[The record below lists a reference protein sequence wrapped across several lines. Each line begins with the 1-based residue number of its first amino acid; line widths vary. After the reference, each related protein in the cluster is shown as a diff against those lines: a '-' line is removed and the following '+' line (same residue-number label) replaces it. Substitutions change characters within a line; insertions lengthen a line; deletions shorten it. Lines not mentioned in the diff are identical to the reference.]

1 MSRGDILLEGR
12 MFHETTRGLFFGPD
26 VGLSIRV
33 ALLSLK
39 LRVIRFL
46 SRCFVDVCGK
56 QRPSHVPWD
65 VPRGQFTEFHRATR
79 AVFYGPTI
87 VLSEMN
93 YALLSMQVLHL
104 AGCPMDLP

>member
-1 MSRGDILLEGR
+1 MSRGDNLPQL
-12 MFHETTRGLFFGPD
+12 D
-26 VGLSIRV
+26 
-33 ALLSLK
+33 
-39 LRVIRFL
+39 
-46 SRCFVDVCGK
+46 
-56 QRPSHVPWD
+56 
-65 VPRGQFTEFHRATR
+65 EFHRATR